1 MMKSKK
7 GNNNMYANKFEKKEK
22 QNLTVFVFVFY
33 FYSIL

>member
-1 MMKSKK
+1 MMQSKK
-7 GNNNMYANKFEKKEK
+7 GSNNIYANKFEKKEK